1 MRLKIDSTT
10 LLAYILPYLNNIPAE
25 SEAVLRE
32 AGRRTY
38 APSGDWW
45 QLSTGEFLS
54 LSTGDLT
61 LITKGVAQEQITVWQ
76 YYALLDFKE
85 WAADFASLIEKLTP
99 PQTMEQMQV
108 CKMLP
113 KNTIQEALLI
123 FNRNYFGLHN
133 FAEAEKIPIFDVLIA
148 KKDTYAKALFE
159 HEWQRAQM
167 RKYRSRQQHR

>member
-1 MRLKIDSTT
+1 MRIKIDSGTP
-10 LLAYILPYLNNIPAE
+10 LAFITPYLEAISKE
-25 SEAVLRE
+25 SGEVLRE
-32 AGRRTY
+32 AGRRRY

-45 QLSTGEFLS
+45 QLTTGEFLS

-61 LITKGVAQEQITVWQ
+61 SITGGADIGGITVWQ
-76 YYALLDFKE
+76 YFALLDFKE
-85 WAADFASLIEKLTP
+85 WAANFASLIEKLTP

-123 FNRNYFGLHN
+123 FNRNYFGLKN

-148 KKDTYAKALFE
+148 KKDTYAKSLFE
-159 HEWQRAQM
+159 HEWQKMQQ
-167 RKYRSRQQHR
+167 RKYRSRHQR

>member
-1 MRLKIDSTT
+1 MRIKIDSGTP
-10 LLAYILPYLNNIPAE
+10 LAFITPYLEAISKE
-25 SEAVLRE
+25 SGEVLRE

-45 QLSTGEFLS
+45 QLTTGEFLS

-61 LITKGVAQEQITVWQ
+61 SITGGADANSMTVWQ
-76 YYALLDFKE
+76 YFALLDFKE
-85 WAADFASLIEKLTP
+85 WAANFASLIEKLTP

-123 FNRNYFGLHN
+123 FNRNYFGLKN

-148 KKDTYAKALFE
+148 KKDTYAKSLFE
-159 HEWQRAQM
+159 HEWQKMQQ
-167 RKYRSRQQHR
+167 RKYRSRHQR

>member
-1 MRLKIDSTT
+1 MKLKIDSGTP
-10 LLAYILPYLNNIPAE
+10 LAYITPYLDAISKE
-25 SEAVLRE
+25 SGEVLRE

-45 QLSTGEFLS
+45 QLTTGEFLS

-61 LITKGVAQEQITVWQ
+61 PITQGVAQEQMTVWQ
-76 YYALLDFKE
+76 YYALIDFKE
-85 WAADFASLIEKLTP
+85 WAAEFASLIEKLTP
-99 PQTMEQMQV
+99 PQSVEQMQI

-123 FNRNYFGLHN
+123 FNRNYFGLKN

-148 KKDTYAKALFE
+148 KKDTYAKSLFE
-159 HEWQRAQM
+159 HEWQKMQQ
-167 RKYRSRQQHR
+167 RKYRSRHQK

>member
-1 MRLKIDSTT
+1 MRIKIDSGTP
-10 LLAYILPYLNNIPAE
+10 LAYITPYLDAISKE
-25 SEAVLRE
+25 SGEVLRE

-45 QLSTGEFLS
+45 QLTTGEFLS

-61 LITKGVAQEQITVWQ
+61 PITQGVAQEQMTVWQ
-76 YYALLDFKE
+76 YYALIDFKE
-85 WAADFASLIEKLTP
+85 WAAEFASLIEKLTP
-99 PQTMEQMQV
+99 PQSVEQMQI

-123 FNRNYFGLHN
+123 FNRNYFGLKN

-148 KKDTYAKALFE
+148 KKDTYAKSLFE
-159 HEWQRAQM
+159 HEWQKMQQ
-167 RKYRSRQQHR
+167 RKYRSRHQK

>member
-1 MRLKIDSTT
+1 MRIKIDSGTP
-10 LLAYILPYLNNIPAE
+10 LAFVTPYLDAISKE
-25 SEAVLRE
+25 SGEVLRE

-45 QLSTGEFLS
+45 QLTTGEFLS

-61 LITKGVAQEQITVWQ
+61 SITGGADANSMTAYQ
-76 YYALLDFKE
+76 YFALLDFKE
-85 WAADFASLIEKLTP
+85 WAANFASLIEKLTP

-123 FNRNYFGLHN
+123 FNRNYFGLKN

-148 KKDTYAKALFE
+148 KKDTYAKSLFE
-159 HEWQRAQM
+159 HEWQKMQQ
-167 RKYRSRQQHR
+167 RKYRSRHQR

>member
-1 MRLKIDSTT
+1 MRIKIDSGTP
-10 LLAYILPYLNNIPAE
+10 LAFVTPYLDAISKE
-25 SEAVLRE
+25 SGEVLRE

-45 QLSTGEFLS
+45 QLTTGEFLS

-61 LITKGVAQEQITVWQ
+61 SITGGADANNMTAYQ
-76 YYALLDFKE
+76 YFALLDFKE
-85 WAADFASLIEKLTP
+85 WAAEFASLIEKLTP

-123 FNRNYFGLHN
+123 FNRNYFGLKN

-148 KKDTYAKALFE
+148 KKDMYSKSLFE
-159 HEWQRAQM
+159 HEWQKMQR
-167 RKYRSRQQHR
+167 RKYRSRHQ

>member
-1 MRLKIDSTT
+1 MRIKIDSGTP
-10 LLAYILPYLNNIPAE
+10 LAYITPYLDAISKE
-25 SEAVLRE
+25 SGEVLRE

-61 LITKGVAQEQITVWQ
+61 PITQGVAQEQMTVWQ

-85 WAADFASLIEKLTP
+85 WAKEFAELIEKLTP

>member
-1 MRLKIDSTT
+1 MRLKINNTT
-10 LLAYILPYLNNIPAE
+10 LLAYILPYLNSITTE
-25 SEAVLRE
+25 SGAVLRE

-45 QLSTGEFLS
+45 QLTTGEFLS

-61 LITKGVAQEQITVWQ
+61 LITQGVAQEQMTVWQ

-85 WAADFASLIEKLTP
+85 WAAEFAQLIEKLTP

-159 HEWQRAQM
+159 HEWQRVQM

>member
-1 MRLKIDSTT
+1 MRIKIDSGTP
-10 LLAYILPYLNNIPAE
+10 LAFITPYLEAISKE
-25 SEAVLRE
+25 SGEVLRE

-45 QLSTGEFLS
+45 QLTTGEFLS

-61 LITKGVAQEQITVWQ
+61 SITGGADANSMTAYQ
-76 YYALLDFKE
+76 YFALLDFKE
-85 WAADFASLIEKLTP
+85 WAANFASLIEKLTP

-123 FNRNYFGLHN
+123 FNRNYFGLKN

-148 KKDTYAKALFE
+148 KKDTYAKSLFE
-159 HEWQRAQM
+159 HEWQKMQQ
-167 RKYRSRQQHR
+167 RKYRSRHQR